1 VGGCNLLDQFCFVHV
16 LFSSS
21 PDIRAD
27 GIVGQA

>member
-1 VGGCNLLDQFCFVHV
+1 VLDQFCFVHV

-21 PDIRAD
+21 PDIRAG